1 MERVSAS
8 PPRAILLFL
17 WSGGVSI
24 RILDN
29 VTGARTSASPRPG
42 CSHLGRRSSG
52 VSRELG
58 GPRSVAAP
66 TISRDLTLAQS
77 AWSGESAHN
86 TGISRVYTLFI
97 FLHNGIFEILMMFPP
112 WPEWRGTPRVCTST
126 ASARPRRACAGCCSR
141 SPRARGPPPS
151 PSPGSSPPAT
161 STRTGGPSTG
171 RCSPQLALA
180 LVVTE
185 CFQDR
190 DQQPEQ
196 GAAEDRRGGRRPVSE
211 HRVGEG
217 SDR

>member
-8 PPRAILLFL
+8 PPRVILLFL
-17 WSGGVSI
+17 WRSQHQNS
-24 RILDN
+24 N
-29 VTGARTSASPRPG
+29 YYFTGARTSASPRPG

-112 WPEWRGTPRVCTST
+112 WPEWRGTRRACTST

-161 STRTGGPSTG
+161 STRTGGPSIG
-171 RCSPQLALA
+171 QCRRLALA
-180 LVVTE
+180 
-185 CFQDR
+185 
-190 DQQPEQ
+190 
-196 GAAEDRRGGRRPVSE
+196 VSFRE
-211 HRVGEG
+211 NMTIMEKAPTRAFSWLKAPRLLALSHLRHY
-217 SDR
+217 